1 MIDVKDEIKKTIT
14 NRAYKLDYETVYW
27 LVGDRPFILAGG
39 ALCGD
44 EVRDY
49 DIYPDSDCRFVIDD
63 VEALA
68 LGDPKRAEV
77 LCKTANS
84 LTVKLVK
91 KNQIVQFCKYEKPSL
106 EELVKSFDFSHIQVG
121 IGFRGNGCAPYHE
134 HVFYTDEFVLANV
147 TRRTVYTG
155 SEYPLSSLM
164 RLMKY
169 NKRGKLTRID
179 TMRAAMSILKDV
191 IDRGYKD
198 KDDFKTQLD
207 AVDLGIPEMA
217 EASELYF
224 SMVERGMVKKEEE

>member
-27 LVGDRPFILAGG
+27 LVRDRPFILAGG

-49 DIYPDSDCRFVIDD
+49 DIYPDADCRFVMDD

-68 LGDPKRAEV
+68 IGDPKRAEV
-77 LCKTANS
+77 LCKTANA

-121 IGFRGNGCAPYHE
+121 IGFRGNGCGPYHE
-134 HVFYTDEFVLANV
+134 HVFYTDDFVLANV

-179 TMRAAMSILKDV
+179 TMRSAMSILKDV
-191 IDRGYKD
+191 IDRGYKN

-224 SMVERGMVKKEEE
+224 SMVKRGMVKEEDK